1 MGLFDKKIDL
11 PKTENW
17 IMMPDA
23 AFTKLISF
31 LGLGTSDIY
40 AYQIVVVASG
50 YSETLASALLGDS
63 VSKVEANGIKAV
75 TVAGSSFTIK
85 NAPDITGIRSQA
97 TSTDLILI
105 IGMIGSPI
113 VATMYAFIISRFRTR
128 EMAVLKAVGY
138 SNRNVQVMI
147 LTEIASVS
155 IIGFIIS
162 VFGLQTL
169 LAMNSQYTLNTTYVP
184 LIWNPFVDLFPST
197 TAIVTFIFVVLSNI
211 LGFGII
217 SQKTIRVRPV
227 ELFKNVG

>member
-1 MGLFDKKIDL
+1 
-11 PKTENW
+11 
-17 IMMPDA
+17 
-23 AFTKLISF
+23 
-31 LGLGTSDIY
+31 
-40 AYQIVVVASG
+40 
-50 YSETLASALLGDS
+50 
-63 VSKVEANGIKAV
+63 
-75 TVAGSSFTIK
+75 
-85 NAPDITGIRSQA
+85 
-97 TSTDLILI
+97 
-105 IGMIGSPI
+105 
-113 VATMYAFIISRFRTR
+113 
-128 EMAVLKAVGY
+128 MAVLKAVGY